1 MPCGFVSCAY
11 SVYKMHKFFMQIL
24 DESVNIQMEEEDF
37 KVAAAWIY
45 EQLSKGH
52 LSNFSALLIGKTED
66 EVKEIFKADIMR
78 FLNLQH
84 VQKLDVSIPVL
95 MCLLFLRCLN

>member
-1 MPCGFVSCAY
+1 
-11 SVYKMHKFFMQIL
+11 MQIL
-24 DESVNIQMEEEDF
+24 DESVNIQMEEDDF

-45 EQLSKGH
+45 DQLCKGP
-52 LSNFSALLIGKTED
+52 LSSGSTLLGGKTED
-66 EVKEIFKADIMR
+66 EVKEIFKADILN

-95 MCLLFLRCLN
+95 L